1 MNKDINISQVHPKRL
16 YSLSEAARILG
27 RDRGTIRTYIAKG
40 WIEDCQVAI
49 KPKRGREGKTS
60 YKRGL
65 MGAEI
70 QRIYTNN
77 IL

>member
-1 MNKDINISQVHPKRL
+1 MIKAITIDQVRPKRL
-16 YSLSEAARILG
+16 YSISEVARILG

-40 WIEDCQVAI
+40 WVEDCQLEV
-49 KPKRGREGKTS
+49 KPKRGKEGKTS
-60 YKRGL
+60 YKRGI
-65 MGAEI
+65 MGSEI